1 MDFCVG
7 AVAAMASTLVTNP
20 LDVIK
25 TRAQLQGELTA
36 RGYYVPFY
44 NDSLQSMR
52 MIIQKE
58 GFLALQKGLLTSIL
72 HQGVRNGVKLGL
84 YEWLSFKGFLCD
96 DVNTINFYNSLMAS
110 AFGGGMGALLTTPL
124 YRLST
129 QFQARAAPEIA
140 VGYQHRHSG
149 LVQALM
155 STYRTSGVQVLW
167 KGTNANLVRSVVG
180 AAAQL
185 TTFSHVK
192 EVLRDYE
199 VFRYSRVLTA
209 FVAGTFGGMC
219 QTIFQTPF
227 DLVCIRLNNQ
237 YVYKNGKGALYQGML
252 HCFYKII
259 RYEGLFALYK
269 GLPIFYVKNS
279 RHTTLYLI
287 VWELLKAYQHDVLL
301 IEDSPHSCYHDPD
314 DI

>member
-1 MDFCVG
+1 
-7 AVAAMASTLVTNP
+7 MASTLVTNP

-155 STYRTSGVQVLW
+155 STYRTSGVTT
-167 KGTNANLVRSVVG
+167 TNSVVL
-180 AAAQL
+180 ACIK
-185 TTFSHVK
+185 FSCRFK
-192 EVLRDYE
+192 FY
-199 VFRYSRVLTA
+199 
-209 FVAGTFGGMC
+209 
-219 QTIFQTPF
+219 
-227 DLVCIRLNNQ
+227 
-237 YVYKNGKGALYQGML
+237 GKGRTRILSG
-252 HCFYKII
+252 
-259 RYEGLFALYK
+259 RWWGR
-269 GLPIFYVKNS
+269 
-279 RHTTLYLI
+279 RHN
-287 VWELLKAYQHDVLL
+287 LLLL
-301 IEDSPHSCYHDPD
+301 VT
-314 DI
+314 